1 MYLCRP
7 IEIHGMNLYTQKK
20 RWKWLL
26 FVSAFI
32 VFLVILY
39 YSNVLLGGIAREERQ
54 KVKLWAEAVTQKAQL
69 VNYTNYFFDEVKAEE
84 AKRATQ
90 MAKVIKKVF
99 DAPLDED
106 LTFYVDMLQENKT
119 IPLIMVQM
127 DGSISYTANV
137 PDDISKMRNISELGD
152 EINSFEQLKVYY
164 DRPKYVVMY
173 YRESKIYTDLRAYME
188 NLQESFFEEV
198 VINSASIPV
207 IITDSTEQRVVIS
220 GNVDSTQIA
229 TSEGLRQLIAR
240 MKSSNKPIEID
251 LPDQGHCY
259 VFYEE
264 SPILTRLRYFPYI
277 QFFIILVFVIVAY
290 LLFSFARRSEQNR
303 VWVGMSKETAHQL
316 GTPISSLMAWTEILR
331 ESDVDPSIVGE
342 IDKDV
347 HRLET
352 IAQRFSKIGSVPELK
367 DENIVEVID
376 QFTAYLRT
384 RISSKTTLI
393 FNAADYPEIIL
404 PINRYLFEW
413 VIENLCKNSV
423 DAMEGDGVIAI
434 NLIDDKTHV
443 HIDITDTGKGIP
455 PQKQKTIFKPGY
467 TSKSRGWGLG
477 LTLARRIIKEY
488 HKGNLFVKS
497 SIVGKGTT
505 MRITLKR

>member
-1 MYLCRP
+1 
-7 IEIHGMNLYTQKK
+7 MNLYTQKK

-26 FVSAFI
+26 FMSAFI

-39 YSNVLLGGIAREERQ
+39 YSNVLLGGIAHEERQ

-69 VNYTNYFFDEVKAEE
+69 VNYTNHFFDEVKAEE

-90 MAKVIKKVF
+90 MAKVIQKVF

-137 PDDISKMRNISELGD
+137 PEEIGKMKNIDELGD

-164 DRPKYVVMY
+164 DRPNYVVMY
-173 YRESKIYTDLRAYME
+173 YRESKIYTDLRDYMK

-207 IITDSTEQRVVIS
+207 IITDSTEQRVVIA
-220 GNVDSTQIA
+220 GNVDSAQIA
-229 TSEGLRQLIAR
+229 TPGGLRQLIAR

-264 SPILTRLRYFPYI
+264 SSILTRLRYFPYI

-376 QFTAYLRT
+376 QFTNYLRT
-384 RISSKTTLI
+384 RISSKITLI
-393 FNAADYPEIIL
+393 FNASEYPEIIL

-434 NLIDDKTHV
+434 NIIDDKTHV

-467 TSKSRGWGLG
+467 TSTRRGWGLG